1 MNTPQTTQTPYDD
14 AVQEDRCAPRTKI
27 AIPAQLRISGSRAFR
42 TVVHDLSMA
51 GFSASSI
58 GRLHADQICWL
69 TLPGL
74 QSIQGRIV
82 WWDRS
87 IAGAAFDNMIDP
99 SVLDDI
105 LAQWQGPIGGGVTR
119 SCLL

>member
-1 MNTPQTTQTPYDD
+1 MDPALANYAD
-14 AVQEDRCAPRTKI
+14 AAQEDRCAPRTKI
-27 AIPAQLRISGSRAFR
+27 AIPAQLRVSGSRAFK
-42 TVVHDLSMA
+42 TVVHDLSIA

-58 GRLHADQICWL
+58 GRLQPDQICWL

-74 QSIQGRIV
+74 QAIQSRIV

-87 IAGAAFDNMIDP
+87 IAGAAFDSMIDP

-105 LAQWQGPIGGGVTR
+105 LRHWETPLGGGVTR
-119 SCLL
+119 SCLY

>member
-1 MNTPQTTQTPYDD
+1 MQVPQDGYAQ
-14 AVQEDRCAPRTKI
+14 AAQEDRCAPRTKI
-27 AIPAQLRISGSRAFR
+27 AIPSQLRISGSPAFK

-87 IAGAAFDNMIDP
+87 IAGAAFDDMIDP

-105 LAQWQGPIGGGVTR
+105 LAQWQSPLGGGVTR

>member
-1 MNTPQTTQTPYDD
+1 MNSTLDTY
-14 AVQEDRCAPRTKI
+14 ALAAQEDRCAPRTKI
-27 AIPAQLRISGSRAFR
+27 AIPSQLRVSGSRSFN
-42 TVVHDLSMA
+42 TVVHYLSSA

-58 GRLHADQICWL
+58 GRLQPDQICWL

-87 IAGAAFDNMIDP
+87 IAGAAFDDMIDP
-99 SVLDDI
+99 SVLEDI
-105 LAQWQGPIGGGVTR
+105 LGRWEGPMGGGVTR

>member
-1 MNTPQTTQTPYDD
+1 MVDTQGSYQH

-27 AIPAQLRISGSRAFR
+27 AIPSQLRISGSRAFK
-42 TVVHDLSMA
+42 TVVHDLSLA

-58 GRLHADQICWL
+58 GRLHPDQVCWL

-87 IAGAAFDNMIDP
+87 IAGAAFDQMID
-99 SVLDDI
+99 SRVLDDI
-105 LAQWQGPIGGGVTR
+105 LDQWSNPLGGGVTR
-119 SCLL
+119 SCLY

>member
-1 MNTPQTTQTPYDD
+1 MAPSEMTYS
-14 AVQEDRCAPRTKI
+14 AAAQEDRCAPRTKI
-27 AIPAQLRISGSRAFR
+27 AIPSQMRVSGSPAFK
-42 TVVHDLSMA
+42 TVVHDLSIA

-58 GRLHADQICWL
+58 GRLQPDQICWL

-74 QSIQGRIV
+74 QSIQARVV

-87 IAGAAFDNMIDP
+87 IAGGAFDAMIDQ

-105 LAQWQGPIGGGVTR
+105 LRHWESPLGGGVTR
-119 SCLL
+119 SCLY

>member
-1 MNTPQTTQTPYDD
+1 MPALQDSY
-14 AVQEDRCAPRTKI
+14 ARSAQEDRCAKRTKI
-27 AIPAQLRISGSRAFR
+27 AIPAQLRISGAPAVK

-58 GRLHADQICWL
+58 GRLHTDQICWL

-87 IAGAAFDNMIDP
+87 IAGAAFDTMIDP

-105 LAQWQGPIGGGVTR
+105 LAQWQNPLGGGVTR

>member
-1 MNTPQTTQTPYDD
+1 MLKTQTSY
-14 AVQEDRCAPRTKI
+14 ANAAQESRCVPRTKI
-27 AIPAQLRISGSRAFR
+27 VIPAQLRISEGGTFK
-42 TVVHDLSMA
+42 TVVHDLSIA

-58 GRLHADQICWL
+58 GRLNAGRVCWL

-74 QSIQGRIV
+74 QPIASRVV

-87 IAGAAFDNMIDP
+87 IAGAAFDTLIEQR
-99 SVLDDI
+99 VLDDL
-105 LAQWQGPIGGGVTR
+105 LAKWESPLGGGVTR

>member
-1 MNTPQTTQTPYDD
+1 MESIQTSYDD
-14 AVQEDRCAPRTKI
+14 ASQEDRCAPRTKL
-27 AIPAQLRISGSRAFR
+27 AIPAQLRVSGSRAFK

-74 QSIQGRIV
+74 DSIQGRVV

-87 IAGAAFDNMIDP
+87 IAGAAFDQMIDP

-105 LAQWQGPIGGGVTR
+105 LNRWKSPMGWGSTR